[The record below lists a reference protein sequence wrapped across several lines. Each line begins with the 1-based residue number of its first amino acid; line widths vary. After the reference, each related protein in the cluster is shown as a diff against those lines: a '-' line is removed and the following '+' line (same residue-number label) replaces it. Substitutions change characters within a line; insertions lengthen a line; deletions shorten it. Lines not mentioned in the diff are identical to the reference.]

1 MQCLCSWCGEEIPD
15 GPATGQDGY
24 GICPTC
30 TANLLGDAGIS
41 IQSVIDRFPFPI
53 LVVDEDVTV
62 SVLNKRGQEL
72 LGVPPERAERRRG
85 GELFG
90 CVNSHL
96 PGGCGRTVHC
106 SGCALRR
113 AVTATYRSRQPQVR
127 VPATLKT
134 GDPDQPSSVSL
145 IFSTSMR
152 GNAVLVKIDRLDC

>member
-1 MQCLCSWCGEEIPD
+1 M
-15 GPATGQDGY
+15 
-24 GICPTC
+24 
-30 TANLLGDAGIS
+30 ANLMGDVGIP
-41 IQSVIDRFPFPI
+41 IQSIIDRFPFPI

-62 SVLNKRGQEL
+62 SVLNKRGQEI
-72 LGVPPERAERRRG
+72 LGIPPNRVDRQRG

-113 AVTATYRSRQPQVR
+113 AVTATYHTREPQVR

-134 GDPDQPSSVSL
+134 GDPDSPAEVAL
-145 IFSTSMR
+145 TFSTSMR
-152 GNAVLVKIDRLDC
+152 GSAVLVKIDRLDR